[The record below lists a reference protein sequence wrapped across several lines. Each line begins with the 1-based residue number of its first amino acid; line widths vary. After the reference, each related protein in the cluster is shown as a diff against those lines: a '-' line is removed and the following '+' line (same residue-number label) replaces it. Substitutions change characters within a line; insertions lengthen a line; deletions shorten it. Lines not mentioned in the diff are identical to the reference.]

1 MMMKSKI
8 MIPQINIIK
17 TGENIK
23 RLMTNCGLS
32 IKDVQEACGFSTP
45 QAIYKWFNGKNL
57 PTIDN
62 LVILACLLHCTIDD
76 ILIVVWRKNHENHNH

>member
-1 MMMKSKI
+1 
-8 MIPQINIIK
+8 MIPIVDVKRTGQNIYH
-17 TGENIK
+17 
-23 RLMTNCGLS
+23 LMQEQQVS

-62 LVILACLLHCTIDD
+62 LVVLTCLLHCTIDD
-76 ILIVVWRKNHENHNH
+76 IVIVVWRER

>member
-1 MMMKSKI
+1 MAQ
-8 MIPQINIIK
+8 MIPTVDVKRTGQNIYH
-17 TGENIK
+17 
-23 RLMTNCGLS
+23 LMQEEQVS
-32 IKDVQEACGFSTP
+32 IKDVQEVCGFSTP

-76 ILIVVWRKNHENHNH
+76 ILIVVWGEKDGERKDT

>member
-1 MMMKSKI
+1 MTQLLPIVDVK
-8 MIPQINIIK
+8 K
-17 TGENIK
+17 TGQNIYH
-23 RLMTNCGLS
+23 LMQEEQVS

-62 LVILACLLHCTIDD
+62 LVILTCLLHCTIDD
-76 ILIVVWRKNHENHNH
+76 IIIVVWVEKDGERKDT